1 MQFESANPSI
11 VRSIRQRDL
20 LQAWIRLFAAKGEAP
35 RFDDYNPDQLN
46 EELPELMYYDVDHH
60 GSSPRFKIAHEG
72 GRFRDVFGV
81 TGIGQYLD
89 QLEGFVLTE
98 ATHNI
103 YREACLRRLPAY
115 SIALVEDRDGRPV
128 TWERLLL
135 PFCEGG
141 QATVLMA
148 SLKPVSTEGRFE
160 SREPRADG
168 EQPDGATLPSVRH
181 YRSGAGRRPD
191 DTTPRPGRGD
201 CLALLRGLK
210 PLAPSPKIVPS
221 PA

>member
-1 MQFESANPSI
+1 MQFESANPSV

-35 RFDDYNPDQLN
+35 RFDDYNPDQLD
-46 EELPELMYYDVDHH
+46 EELPELVYYDVDHQ

-72 GRFRDVFGV
+72 KRFCDVFGLS
-81 TGIGQYLD
+81 GIGQYLD

-98 ATHNI
+98 ATHNL
-103 YREACLRRLPAY
+103 YHEACLRRLPAY
-115 SIALVEDRDGRPV
+115 SITLVEDRDGRPV

-141 QATVLMA
+141 QPTVLMA

-160 SREPRADG
+160 SRGLMANNQVERRYQVYAIIDQG
-168 EQPDGATLPSVRH
+168 LT
-181 YRSGAGRRPD
+181 AGRISR
-191 DTTPRPGRGD
+191 RGGPNEE
-201 CLALLRGLK
+201 L
-210 PLAPSPKIVPS
+210 V
-221 PA
+221 